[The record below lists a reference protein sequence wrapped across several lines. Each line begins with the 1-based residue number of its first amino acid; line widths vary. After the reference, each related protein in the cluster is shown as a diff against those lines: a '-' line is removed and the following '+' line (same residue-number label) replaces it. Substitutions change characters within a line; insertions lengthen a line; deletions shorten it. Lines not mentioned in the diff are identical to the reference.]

1 MKIQKFIK
9 FMVMIN
15 LTGFSKTIFEKI
27 LRFYPFLLFV
37 LIILNYFNVIN
48 KIGSC
53 MGITSFTV
61 KDEDTLRNIDEGK
74 EALINLN
81 KAYGNNFDKISEVSN
96 KIEIL

>member
-1 MKIQKFIK
+1 
-9 FMVMIN
+9 
-15 LTGFSKTIFEKI
+15 
-27 LRFYPFLLFV
+27 
-37 LIILNYFNVIN
+37 
-48 KIGSC
+48 

-74 EALINLN
+74 EVLINLN